1 MTGVKTCAL
10 PISRWDIMADYNVH
24 YSEWAWVGC
33 KIDGVI
39 KNDGT
44 IEDLTNKLKSDILF
58 S

>member
-1 MTGVKTCAL
+1 MATYPEKDKH
-10 PISRWDIMADYNVH
+10 SRWDIMSDYNVH

-44 IEDLTNKLKSDILF
+44 LEDLTNKIKNVIL
-58 S
+58 SI